1 MKTSVLY
8 ICVALCCGAQV
19 KPPPTPDSPLTNLP
33 AYKIG
38 PDDLLSINVYDAPE
52 LSKMVRV
59 SSDGYVRLPM
69 LKSRIKVAGAMP
81 AQVEGAIIEQLEREE
96 ILVGPVVTVTV
107 AEYSS
112 RPINVAGAVKLPQTF
127 QAIGSMRLLDAISKA
142 GGLTEF
148 AGSEI
153 LVSKP
158 GEPAQRIPVQAL
170 LESADASLNLPL
182 SGGEEIRVVEAGKA
196 FVVGNVKKPGS
207 FVLHDSKESTV
218 LQMLALA
225 EGLTPFNSKQA
236 YIYRR
241 GSDGTRTEIP
251 VELDKI
257 LRRKHPDVAVVAD
270 DILYIP
276 ESRGRKLGV
285 AALEKLIIFGGTA
298 GATALIYH

>member
-1 MKTSVLY
+1 
-8 ICVALCCGAQV
+8 
-19 KPPPTPDSPLTNLP
+19 
-33 AYKIG
+33 
-38 PDDLLSINVYDAPE
+38 
-52 LSKMVRV
+52 VRV

-158 GEPAQRIPVQAL
+158 GEPAQRIPVQGL